1 MRQTLK
7 QPLGRRPGS
16 IDMTHFLFRGERFE
30 AKPVEPGL
38 HLVATPIGNLGDITI
53 RALDTLA
60 SANLVLA
67 EDTRVTKGLLTHFG
81 IATPLLAYH
90 EHNAAREEA
99 QLVARL
105 KAGETLALVSD
116 AGTPMVSDPGQKLVQ
131 AAIAAGVPVTTAP
144 GPSSVLAALVL
155 AGLPAERFAFEGFL
169 PSRQGERRRRIRE
182 IAALPMTL
190 VLFEAPHRLVET
202 LEDLAALL
210 GAREAAIAREI
221 TKKFETVRRG
231 PLPLLARLYASEAP
245 PKGEIVIVIA
255 PPAPEAPPEGD
266 AIDAALKK
274 ALERHS
280 PRDAVEIV
288 AGELGLKRR
297 EVYAR
302 ALRLSENGR
311 QD

>member
-1 MRQTLK
+1 MRQTL
-7 QPLGRRPGS
+7 LGQYSGT
-16 IDMTHFLFRGERFE
+16 INMAHFLFRGEKFE
-30 AKPVEPGL
+30 AKAVETGL

-60 SANLVLA
+60 SASLILA

-81 IATPLLAYH
+81 ITTPLQAYH

-99 QLVARL
+99 QLIGRL
-105 KAGETLALVSD
+105 QSGETLALVSD
-116 AGTPMVSDPGQKLVQ
+116 AGTPLVSDPGQRL
-131 AAIAAGVPVTTAP
+131 ALSAIAAGITVTTAP
-144 GPSSVLAALVL
+144 GASSVLAALVL

-169 PSRQGERRRRIRE
+169 PAKQGERRRRIRD
-182 IAALPMTL
+182 IAALPTTL

-202 LEDLAALL
+202 LEDLSVLL
-210 GAREAAIAREI
+210 GAREAAVAREI

-231 PLPLLARLYASEAP
+231 TLTSLAETYAAESA

-255 PPAPEAPPEGD
+255 PPAPDAPPEAD
-266 AIDAALKK
+266 AVDAALLK
-274 ALERHS
+274 ALEQHS
-280 PRDAVEIV
+280 QRDAVEIV

-302 ALRLSENGR
+302 ALRLAEKP
-311 QD
+311 

>member
-1 MRQTLK
+1 MQ
-7 QPLGRRPGS
+7 
-16 IDMTHFLFRGERFE
+16 
-30 AKPVEPGL
+30 PGL

-60 SANLVLA
+60 GADLILA

-90 EHNAAREEA
+90 EHNAAREEV
-99 QLVARL
+99 QLIARL
-105 KAGETLALVSD
+105 RAGETLALVSD
-116 AGTPMVSDPGQKLVQ
+116 AGTPLVSDPGQKLAQ
-131 AAIAAGVPVTTAP
+131 AAIEAGIPVTTAP
-144 GPSSVLAALVL
+144 GASSVLAALVL

-169 PSRQGERRRRIRE
+169 PSKQGERRRRIRE
-182 IAALPMTL
+182 IAGFPMTQ

-210 GAREAAIAREI
+210 GAREAAVAREI

-231 PLPLLARLYASEAP
+231 TLLALAAAYASEAA

-266 AIDAALKK
+266 AVDTALRK
-274 ALERHS
+274 ALEIHTQ
-280 PRDAVEIV
+280 RDAVEIV
-288 AGELGLKRR
+288 SGELGLKRR

-302 ALRLSENGR
+302 ALRLSEK
-311 QD
+311 D